1 VMPSALPEEM
11 KDDHN
16 QRDDQ
21 DDVNQAADN
30 FLEKQK
36 GEQPDDYKNYSCA

>member
-1 VMPSALPEEM
+1 MMLSALPEEM
-11 KDDHN
+11 KYDHN